1 MESQKNTATNLERIS
16 GDYKQMKEENNVLA
30 KKLKGAKWVNRKL
43 FYTNRYFLMNNASRN
58 KEFDWSH
65 IFCCS
70 LSLLFLFESFM
81 NHCCMDQWPYM
92 FRIWK
97 CVRLEIIQCYRVRC
111 HSGYRV
117 ILGFLA
123 DYKIT
128 RCCYRRLKWPLPL
141 DQEYRTPP
149 WPRIPKRTY
158 LQTKVSSVWKRDRDV
173 SPPLPKNTPHKK
185 GSL

>member
-16 GDYKQMKEENNVLA
+16 GDYKQMKEENNALA
-30 KKLKGAKWVNRKL
+30 KKLKSAKWVNRKL

-58 KEFDWSH
+58 KEFDWSD
-65 IFCCS
+65 IFCCL
-70 LSLLFLFESFM
+70 LSLLFLFESLM
-81 NHCCMDQWPYM
+81 NPLLHGPMAIHVQNLDVRATRKSSNVTVYVAIAVTALFWVFWPIIKSPDVVTGGYM
-92 FRIWK
+92 
-97 CVRLEIIQCYRVRC
+97 
-111 HSGYRV
+111 
-117 ILGFLA
+117 
-123 DYKIT
+123 T
-128 RCCYRRLKWPLPL
+128 P
-141 DQEYRTPP
+141 PP